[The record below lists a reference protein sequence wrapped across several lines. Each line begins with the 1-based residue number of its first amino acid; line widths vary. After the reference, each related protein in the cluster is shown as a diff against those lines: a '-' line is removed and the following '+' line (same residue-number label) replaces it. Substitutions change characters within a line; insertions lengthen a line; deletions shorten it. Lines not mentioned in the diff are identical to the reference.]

1 MCVTPIHEITS
12 LFRKGHDNNV
22 NENDEME
29 LSLHTLSGIS
39 PTFISNITVNDW
51 QMNIDD
57 ESRHKLMIAFSSE
70 GVEIIGKDQ
79 QEKLPN
85 FKGCFKPEHMRSSSA
100 MAISGAALSFDM
112 GEYESGGLNALLE
125 LLNLPGLGMGD
136 EMMCDQCQVTK
147 QKASKRVSD

>member
-1 MCVTPIHEITS
+1 MS
-12 LFRKGHDNNV
+12 YFLSRKKRFHKLKGF
-22 NENDEME
+22 
-29 LSLHTLSGIS
+29 LRCIS

-85 FKGCFKPEHMRSSSA
+85 FEGCFKPEHMRSSSA
-100 MAISGAALSFDM
+100 MAISGVALSFDM
-112 GEYESGGLNALLE
+112 GEYESGGLNVLLE

-136 EMMCDQCQVTK
+136 EMMCNQCQVTK

>member
-12 LFRKGHDNNV
+12 LFRKGHGNNV

-57 ESRHKLMIAFSSE
+57 ESRHKLIAFSSE
-70 GVEIIGKDQ
+70 GVEIIGKYQ
-79 QEKLPN
+79 KRNYQTLKAALL
-85 FKGCFKPEHMRSSSA
+85 CMRSSSA

-147 QKASKRVSD
+147 QKASKRVSDQ

>member
-12 LFRKGHDNNV
+12 LFRKGHGNNV

-57 ESRHKLMIAFSSE
+57 ESRHKLIAFSSE
-70 GVEIIGKDQ
+70 GVEIIGKYQ
-79 QEKLPN
+79 KRNYQTLKAALL
-85 FKGCFKPEHMRSSSA
+85 CMRSSSA

>member
-12 LFRKGHDNNV
+12 LFRKGHGNNV

-57 ESRHKLMIAFSSE
+57 ESRQKLIAFSSE
-70 GVEIIGKDQ
+70 GVEIIGKYQ

-85 FKGCFKPEHMRSSSA
+85 SEGCFALHEVIFCNGHIWGSFEFWHGRIRKWWTECIVRTFKLAGTWNGRWNDVWSVSSHKT
-100 MAISGAALSFDM
+100 
-112 GEYESGGLNALLE
+112 EGL
-125 LLNLPGLGMGD
+125 
-136 EMMCDQCQVTK
+136 
-147 QKASKRVSD
+147 

>member
-1 MCVTPIHEITS
+1 MYVTPIHEITS

-39 PTFISNITVNDW
+39 PTFIGNITVNDW

-57 ESRHKLMIAFSSE
+57 ESRHKLIAFSSE

-85 FKGCFKPEHMRSSSA
+85 FEGCF
-100 MAISGAALSFDM
+100 ALHEVIFCNGHIWGSF
-112 GEYESGGLNALLE
+112 EF
-125 LLNLPGLGMGD
+125 
-136 EMMCDQCQVTK
+136 
-147 QKASKRVSD
+147 